1 MWNNEKEL
9 KFNLWDG
16 VVYLKLSSL
25 KYSSQ

>member
-9 KFNLWDG
+9 KFNLWDAAAH
-16 VVYLKLSSL
+16 LKLSSL